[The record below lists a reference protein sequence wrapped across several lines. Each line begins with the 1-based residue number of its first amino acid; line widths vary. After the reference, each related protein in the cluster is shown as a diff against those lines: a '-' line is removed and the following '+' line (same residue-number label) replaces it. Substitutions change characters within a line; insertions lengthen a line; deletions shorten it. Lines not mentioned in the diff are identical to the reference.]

1 MEAAAEGDDE
11 LLEKYLNGDEL
22 TIEELRKGLYQG
34 MLTGRVCP
42 LMCGSA
48 IHHIGTAELLRR
60 IITYMPDASQKVM
73 MGTDKKTEEPVMVY
87 PNKPFTAFVFKT
99 VVDPFAGKLSYVRIF
114 SGELKEGDRLYN
126 VTQGED
132 EKMGKVLTMVGKEPI
147 PVPVAIAGDI
157 VVLPKLAHARTGD
170 TFAAPDLPG
179 NL

>member
-60 IITYMPDASQKVM
+60 IITLH
-73 MGTDKKTEEPVMVY
+73 
-87 PNKPFTAFVFKT
+87 
-99 VVDPFAGKLSYVRIF
+99 AGRIPRR
-114 SGELKEGDRLYN
+114 S
-126 VTQGED
+126 
-132 EKMGKVLTMVGKEPI
+132 
-147 PVPVAIAGDI
+147 
-157 VVLPKLAHARTGD
+157 
-170 TFAAPDLPG
+170 
-179 NL
+179 